1 MGLWVEM
8 SDEIRDALAVL
19 ARSMQQRGNVTQ
31 SDINT
36 LFSPELAYLT
46 GTYYTDPS
54 VSAQEQDNLMRQY
67 APNLRLVLNLPDTD
81 IRKIIANE
89 IVNFGSAPWDVK
101 RQIEEYTAKQA
112 ELNPGVY
119 NQEGETSDLMR
130 FADTVF
136 SESNNLQVQGQKQGA
151 DEWAKVT
158 GGLPRPEMDF
168 TPEQI
173 APELFQKLSEESK
186 RLRAEVARTSMS
198 DKTKQSALK
207 FLEEQKN
214 EAAKRA
220 TDAAGQRVPHPSTV
234 KGENILQSLNRNLAN
249 TPMGRGEAGVR
260 GLIPQ
265 LKYLEQIPA
274 GLMGLYRGVTDPLEA
289 ALINE
294 AKWIGQETIGVSSI
308 PKISLGDDPVGQF
321 LYGKVRPGHGQTA
334 GDGSDVRAENVRF
347 GRIAQD
353 IVNRANDPTR
363 QAAAKEAQRR
373 EKFLGDITQILGVLA
388 QQKARS
394 VGYTPYREAL
404 TARQNFLRGGG
415 G

>member
-1 MGLWVEM
+1 MA
-8 SDEIRDALAVL
+8 DEIRDALAAL

-31 SDINT
+31 SDLST

-46 GTYYTDPS
+46 GTYYTDPN
-54 VSAQEQDNLMRQY
+54 VSAQEQDNLMREY

-136 SESNNLQVQGQKQGA
+136 SESNKLQVQGQKQGA

-173 APELFQKLSEESK
+173 APELFQKLGEESK
-186 RLRAEVARTSMS
+186 RLRTEVGRTSIS
-198 DKTKQSALK
+198 SKTKQSALK

-220 TDAAGQRVPHPSTV
+220 TDAAGQRVPFPGDV

-260 GLIPQ
+260 GLVP
-265 LKYLEQIPA
+265 LYKLAEQIPA
-274 GLMGLYRGVTDPLEA
+274 GLMGLYRGVTDPLYDA
-289 ALINE
+289 GINE
-294 AKWIGQETIGVSSI
+294 AKYIAQETIGRVPSI
-308 PKISLGDDPVGQF
+308 PKISLGDDPIGQI
-321 LYGKVRPGHGQTA
+321 LYGKARSETGKPA
-334 GDGSDVRAENVRF
+334 SDGSDVRAENVRF

-353 IVNRANDPTR
+353 VVNRANDPTR
-363 QAAAKEAQRR
+363 QAEAKEAQRR
-373 EKFLGDITQILGVLA
+373 EKFLGDLTQILGIIA

-394 VGYTPYREAL
+394 VGYTPYREAM